1 MPSELEKRRARSG
14 TRTRTPFRTAA
25 FEAAAS
31 AIPPSGRERLIVQA
45 AIYGGGVGAPAA
57 MKLAGVELV
66 QVDLPFRQAIGTA
79 AGVHRVRP
87 LLFVRVVTEEAEGWG
102 ECAALEDGTAVDPT
116 LGAVEQAAEDLGVPR
131 LYEATAARGGE
142 LPLAAGVAQLFG
154 STAGRPH
161 ACRHL
166 RDGGRRRRAARR
178 RALAGRRSR
187 RGRGLRGAGGRRRR
201 GHPRRPRRR
210 RVASGGGRRR
220 PAGAARVRLKV
231 EPGWVLDPVRA
242 VRADHPDLVL
252 QVDANGSFGSG
263 ADDVALLSRLADYDV
278 LCIEQPLPPAD
289 LVAHAQLAR
298 RARRA
303 HLPGRVALD
312 AAPGHRRRCATASCA
327 MACLKPARLGG
338 LRATR
343 AAHAACAAAGVPTFV
358 GGFFEAGLGAPSNLA
373 LAARLSQDATG
384 LVSDVGDP
392 AEYLAVDPCGYPP
405 VRGGWVRVP
414 TAPGVGNPPE
424 RAVLERL
431 EVRRRWFPATYT

>member
-1 MPSELEKRRARSG
+1 
-14 TRTRTPFRTAA
+14 
-25 FEAAAS
+25 
-31 AIPPSGRERLIVQA
+31 
-45 AIYGGGVGAPAA
+45 

-116 LGAVEQAAEDLGVPR
+116 LGAVEKAAEDLGVPR
-131 LYEATAARGGE
+131 LYQASAARGGE

-154 STAGRPH
+154 STAVDRML
-161 ACRHL
+161 AATFEMAVADAEL
-166 RDGGRRRRAARR
+166 RAAGRSLADDLGVEEGFA
-178 RALAGRRSR
+178 ALAVGAVVGIPADHDVAVLRQEVDAAVRS
-187 RGRGLRGAGGRRRR
+187 
-201 GHPRRPRRR
+201 
-210 RVASGGGRRR
+210 
-220 PAGAARVRLKV
+220 GAARVRLKV
-231 EPGWVLDPVRA
+231 EPGWVVDPVRA
-242 VRADHPDLVL
+242 VRGDHPDLVL

-263 ADDVALLSRLADYDV
+263 ADDVALLNRLADYDV

-289 LVAHAQLAR
+289 LVAHAQLGR
-298 RARRA
+298 RLAVPICLDESLSTPRR
-303 HLPGRVALD
+303 VIDALRNG
-312 AAPGHRRRCATASCA
+312 ACA

-358 GGFFEAGLGAPSNLA
+358 GGFFEAGLGRASNLA